1 LEKDGWAF
9 TDLIEVTNLHYR
21 ELVDGLLEGKTVVE
35 AFSFISRDTTLGRT
49 YLDKLKS
56 IYTCPAYQDCGEPHP
71 LERKLK
77 KEIIDAWV
85 DEWRRMIRIGVIS
98 LAQFA
103 T

>member
-1 LEKDGWAF
+1 MG
-9 TDLIEVTNLHYR
+9 LIEVTNFHYR

-71 LERKLK
+71 LERKLEK
-77 KEIIDAWV
+77 
-85 DEWRRMIRIGVIS
+85 RS
-98 LAQFA
+98 LMPGSMSGAECSG
-103 T
+103 